1 MKKFAILF
9 DMDGVI
15 VDTNPAHKIAIL
27 QFCATYNKKLS
38 DEELSKYIWG
48 RTNKEW
54 IRHLFGEAISDA
66 QLKAYADEKESL
78 FRKIYE
84 PDVRLLS
91 GLKEFLDLLERNN
104 IPKAVGTSAPP
115 ENVDFIF
122 RHTGLKKYF
131 DTVLDERSVTIG
143 KPNPEI
149 YLKAASALNIDPAD
163 CMVIEDSLSGI
174 QAGKRAGCKV
184 IGITTTHSDAELS
197 QAGADLTAPDF
208 TTLSLNDLTTLF
220 KSSMYG
226 T

>member
-1 MKKFAILF
+1 MKKFAVLF

-27 QFCATYNKKLS
+27 QFCDTYNKRLS
-38 DEELSKYIWG
+38 DEELTKYIWG

-54 IRHLFGEAISDA
+54 IRHLFGDDISDT
-66 QLKAYADEKESL
+66 QLKAYADEKELL

-84 PDVRLLS
+84 PHVKLLK
-91 GLKEFLDLLERNN
+91 GLKEFLDLLELNN

-122 RHTGLKKYF
+122 KHTGIKKHF
-131 DTVLDERSVTIG
+131 NTVLDERSVSIG

-149 YLKAASALNIDPAD
+149 YLKVAKALNFDPGD
-163 CMVIEDSLSGI
+163 CIVIEDSLSGVE
-174 QAGKRAGCKV
+174 AGKRAGCKV

-197 QAGADLTAPDF
+197 NADLTAPDF
-208 TTLSLNDLTTLF
+208 TTLSLNDLATLF
-220 KSSMYG
+220 KTSKYG
-226 T
+226 S